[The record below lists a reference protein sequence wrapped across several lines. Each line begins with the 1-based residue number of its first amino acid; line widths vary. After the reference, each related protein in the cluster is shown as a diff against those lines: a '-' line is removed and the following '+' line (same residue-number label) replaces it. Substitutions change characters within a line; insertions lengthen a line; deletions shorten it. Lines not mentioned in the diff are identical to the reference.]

1 MIFFSRFM
9 AFFQS
14 MHSVLNPKIDLTLEN
29 FALRQQL
36 AAFKKKNPRPKLY
49 RLDRILWVLLRMYWH
64 RWRSALLFVNPE
76 TVAGWH
82 RKGFRLYWKYISN
95 RGKGKGKHKIDKE
108 IRNLIHKL
116 ANENPT
122 WRAPRIHG
130 ELLKLGFRVS
140 ERTVSRY
147 LPKREPSGDKIKK
160 WLTFLNNHR
169 KGIMAMDFF
178 TVPTF
183 FFRQLYC
190 FFIIHHDRR
199 KIIHFNVTF
208 NPTEEWVKKQLKS
221 AFSLIESPKYM
232 IYDRDTIFSALIT
245 GTLKSFS
252 IDPVRTSFRS
262 PWQNG
267 TAERWIGSVRW
278 ELLNHVIVLNEG
290 HLYRLL
296 EEYIDYYHNDRTHYN
311 LDKDPPNTRPVQERT
326 SESDRVIALPRLG
339 GLHHKYVWKDA
350 A

>member
-1 MIFFSRFM
+1 
-9 AFFQS
+9 
-14 MHSVLNPKIDLTLEN
+14 
-29 FALRQQL
+29 
-36 AAFKKKNPRPKLY
+36 
-49 RLDRILWVLLRMYWH
+49 
-64 RWRSALLFVNPE
+64 
-76 TVAGWH
+76 
-82 RKGFRLYWKYISN
+82 
-95 RGKGKGKHKIDKE
+95 
-108 IRNLIHKL
+108 
-116 ANENPT
+116 
-122 WRAPRIHG
+122 
-130 ELLKLGFRVS
+130 
-140 ERTVSRY
+140 
-147 LPKREPSGDKIKK
+147 
-160 WLTFLNNHR
+160 
-169 KGIMAMDFF
+169 MDFF

-208 NPTEEWVKKQLKS
+208 NPTAEWVKEQLRS
-221 AFSLIESPKYM
+221 AFSIIESPKYM
-232 IYDRDTIFSALIT
+232 IYDRDTIFSILVT
-245 GTLKSFS
+245 KTLKAFS
-252 IDPVRTSFRS
+252 IEPVRTSFRS

-267 TAERWIGSVRW
+267 TAERWVGSVRK
-278 ELLNHVIVLNEG
+278 ELLNHVIILNKE